1 MRNLTVLVGKSASGK
16 DFIMNKLVKEYGFK
30 RVISHTTRPI
40 RNGETNGKEYYFIS
54 LDKFLNM
61 SLKDN
66 FIECREYNTQQGLW
80 YYGLSKHEIDLT
92 DDNKYVVILDFNGLK
107 TLEEYLKSVGMEDK
121 LTSVYIE
128 AKAQVRLQRS
138 LNREGEMT
146 DEQVME
152 VIRRLEADEK
162 DFEGA
167 KEYADLTF
175 TNNLGKA
182 MIVNLICETIN
193 QYVGGDFC
201 G

>member
-1 MRNLTVLVGKSASGK
+1 MQITVILGKSASGK

-107 TLEEYLKSVGMEDK
+107 ALEGYLKSVGMEDK
-121 LTSVYIE
+121 LTSVYID

-152 VIRRLEADEK
+152 VIRRLEADER

-175 TNNLGKA
+175 TNNLGEA

-193 QYVGGDFC
+193 QYVE
-201 G
+201 

>member
-1 MRNLTVLVGKSASGK
+1 MKILVLLGKSASGK

-61 SLKDN
+61 NLKDN

-107 TLEEYLKSVGMEDK
+107 ALEGYLKSVGMEDK

-152 VIRRLEADEK
+152 VIRRLEADER

-175 TNNLGKA
+175 TNNLGEA
-182 MIVNLICETIN
+182 MIVNPICETIN
-193 QYVGGDFC
+193 QYVEWIYKIN
-201 G
+201 

>member
-1 MRNLTVLVGKSASGK
+1 MKIIVLMGKSASGK

-107 TLEEYLKSVGMEDK
+107 ALEGYLKSVGMEDK
-121 LTSVYIE
+121 LTSVYID

-138 LNREGEMT
+138 LSREGEMT

-152 VIRRLEADEK
+152 VIRRLEADER

-175 TNNLGKA
+175 TNNLGEA

-193 QYVGGDFC
+193 QYVEWILK
-201 G
+201 

>member
-1 MRNLTVLVGKSASGK
+1 MKILVLLGKSASGK

-107 TLEEYLKSVGMEDK
+107 ALEGYLKSVGMEDK
-121 LTSVYIE
+121 LTSVYID

-152 VIRRLEADEK
+152 VIRRLEADER

-175 TNNLGKA
+175 TNNLGEA

-193 QYVGGDFC
+193 QYVE
-201 G
+201 

>member
-1 MRNLTVLVGKSASGK
+1 MKSIVCLLGKSASGK

-40 RNGETNGKEYYFIS
+40 RNGETNGKEYYFTS
-54 LDKFLNM
+54 LDNFLDMN
-61 SLKDN
+61 LKGN
-66 FIECREYNTQQGLW
+66 FIEHREYNTKQGLW
-80 YYGLSKHEIDLT
+80 HYGLSKHEIDLT

-107 TLEEYLKSVGMEDK
+107 ALERYLKDIGMEDS
-121 LTSVYIE
+121 LTSVYID

-146 DEQVME
+146 DEQVKE
-152 VIRRLEADEK
+152 IIRRFEADER

-175 TNNLGKA
+175 VNNSGKA

-193 QYVGGDFC
+193 QYVE
-201 G
+201 

>member
-1 MRNLTVLVGKSASGK
+1 MKIIVLMGKSASGK
-16 DFIMNKLVKEYGFK
+16 DFIMNNLIKEYGFK

-40 RNGETNGKEYYFIS
+40 RNGETNGKEYYFTS
-54 LDKFLNM
+54 LDNFLDMN
-61 SLKDN
+61 LKGN
-66 FIECREYNTQQGLW
+66 FIEHREYNTKQGLW
-80 YYGLSKHEIDLT
+80 HYGLSKSEIDLT

-152 VIRRLEADEK
+152 VIRRLEADER

-167 KEYADLTF
+167 KEYVDLTF
-175 TNNLGKA
+175 VNNSSEEND
-182 MIVNLICETIN
+182 VNLICETIN
-193 QYVGGDFC
+193 QYVE
-201 G
+201 

>member
-1 MRNLTVLVGKSASGK
+1 MKSIVCLLGKSASGK

-107 TLEEYLKSVGMEDK
+107 ALEGYLKSVGMEDK
-121 LTSVYIE
+121 LTSVYID

-152 VIRRLEADEK
+152 VIRRLEADER

-175 TNNLGKA
+175 TNNLGEA

-193 QYVGGDFC
+193 QYVE
-201 G
+201 

>member
-1 MRNLTVLVGKSASGK
+1 MKIIVLLGKSASGK
-16 DFIMNKLVKEYGFK
+16 DFLMNKLVKEYGFK

-121 LTSVYIE
+121 LTSVYID

-152 VIRRLEADEK
+152 VIRRLEADER

-175 TNNLGKA
+175 TNNLGEA

-193 QYVGGDFC
+193 QYVE
-201 G
+201 

>member
-1 MRNLTVLVGKSASGK
+1 MQITVILGKSASGK

-107 TLEEYLKSVGMEDK
+107 ALEGYLKSVGMEDK
-121 LTSVYIE
+121 LTSVYID

-138 LNREGEMT
+138 LSREGEMT

-152 VIRRLEADEK
+152 VIRRLEADER

-175 TNNLGKA
+175 TNNLGEA

-193 QYVGGDFC
+193 QYVE
-201 G
+201 

>member
-1 MRNLTVLVGKSASGK
+1 MQILVLLGKSASGK

-121 LTSVYIE
+121 LTSVYID

-138 LNREGEMT
+138 LSREGEMT

-152 VIRRLEADEK
+152 VIRRLEADER

-175 TNNLGKA
+175 TNNLGEA

-193 QYVGGDFC
+193 QYVE
-201 G
+201 

>member
-1 MRNLTVLVGKSASGK
+1 MKSIVCLLGKSASGK

-107 TLEEYLKSVGMEDK
+107 TLEEYLKLVGMEDK

-162 DFEGA
+162 DFKGA
-167 KEYADLTF
+167 KEYTNLTF
-175 TNNLGKA
+175 TNNSGKT

-193 QYVGGDFC
+193 QYVE
-201 G
+201 

>member
-1 MRNLTVLVGKSASGK
+1 MKSIVCLLGKSASGK

-66 FIECREYNTQQGLW
+66 FIECREYNTKQGLW

-175 TNNLGKA
+175 TNNSGEA
-182 MIVNLICETIN
+182 MIVNLICESIN
-193 QYVGGDFC
+193 QYVENI
-201 G
+201 

>member
-1 MRNLTVLVGKSASGK
+1 MKSIVCLLGKSASGK

-66 FIECREYNTQQGLW
+66 FIECREYNTKQGLW

-107 TLEEYLKSVGMEDK
+107 TLKEYLKSVGMEDK

-138 LNREGEMT
+138 LNREGGMT

-152 VIRRLEADEK
+152 VIRRFEADEK

-167 KEYADLTF
+167 KEYSTF
-175 TNNLGKA
+175 AFVNNSSEEND
-182 MIVNLICETIN
+182 VNLICETIN
-193 QYVGGDFC
+193 RYVE
-201 G
+201 

>member
-1 MRNLTVLVGKSASGK
+1 MIKSKDKIKNLLN
-16 DFIMNKLVKEYGFK
+16 DFREFYK
-30 RVISHTTRPI
+30 
-40 RNGETNGKEYYFIS
+40 

-66 FIECREYNTQQGLW
+66 FIECREYNTKQGLW

-138 LNREGEMT
+138 LSREGEMT

-152 VIRRLEADEK
+152 IIRRLEADER

-167 KEYADLTF
+167 KEYSTF
-175 TNNLGKA
+175 AFVNNSSEEND
-182 MIVNLICETIN
+182 VNLICETIN
-193 QYVGGDFC
+193 RYVE
-201 G
+201 